1 MKDLGNLVQSILDY
15 IGDLDSLSDKA
26 EEDAVNELLQ
36 AINIDELLQD
46 PEGYLLALSDAFLN
60 RHISNIEK
68 ATEAGTKHASK
79 ILKAL

>member
-1 MKDLGNLVQSILDY
+1 MKDLGNLEQSIHDYLDE
-15 IGDLDSLSDKA
+15 LDSLSDKV
-26 EEDAVNELLQ
+26 EEDAVKELLQ
-36 AINIDELLQD
+36 TINIDELLQD